1 MTLRDKSAALTKE
14 LETDIIYPEFYHEYG
29 EFDSMEVTMGQFFL
43 DNVHYDRTDQILC
56 TVDGSLNVALV
67 PHVFRQEMMPGT
79 TTSYHHEI
87 KGHEMIVD
95 LDINESPINL
105 FAPDFVKFPSA
116 AHIDPFYHEELFP
129 GDCIYIPAF
138 YFYQVAGWAEAQ
150 TLRGDLRPAAISV
163 SFKYK
168 AHSRMLEA
176 FYDAIESGILK

>member
-1 MTLRDKSAALTKE
+1 
-14 LETDIIYPEFYHEYG
+14 
-29 EFDSMEVTMGQFFL
+29 
-43 DNVHYDRTDQILC
+43 
-56 TVDGSLNVALV
+56 
-67 PHVFRQEMMPGT
+67 MMPGT

-138 YFYQVAGWAEAQ
+138 YFYQVAGWAEA
-150 TLRGDLRPAAISV
+150 
-163 SFKYK
+163 
-168 AHSRMLEA
+168 
-176 FYDAIESGILK
+176 